1 MHTVGK
7 FLRGLGLLLGVLAL
21 SLVAVFAVLQ
31 TQLGKTWLA
40 REIGQTLGDPDFTIA
55 MDGLNLMGITAFRRS
70 TNMATGN
77 LSI

>member
-1 MHTVGK
+1 
-7 FLRGLGLLLGVLAL
+7 LQ
-21 SLVAVFAVLQ
+21 SCQ
-31 TQLGKTWLA
+31 TQLGKAWLA

-77 LSI
+77 LST

>member
-1 MHTVGK
+1 MGWALCSVCWRYPSLL
-7 FLRGLGLLLGVLAL
+7 FLQ
-21 SLVAVFAVLQ
+21 SCQ
-31 TQLGKTWLA
+31 PQLGKAWLA